1 MHVRSLAWRSDVALR
16 ARAGSHVDD
25 RGDHLVVRTPANPTF
40 YWGNFLLL
48 AAPPSADS
56 VAHWVAVFEDAFPGA
71 GHRSFGVDGC
81 HGTLDDLGGFRD
93 AGLGTEVST
102 VLTAHVLATAP
113 PPVEGAV
120 VRPLAGDDD
129 WEQQVELSM
138 SDPHLA
144 GGREFATRRA
154 RAERGLVEDGHG
166 VWLGAFLDGVLAA
179 SLGVFV
185 ASTGLAR
192 YQGVQ
197 THPAHRRRGLCTALV
212 HAAGRHALAELG
224 AQQLVIVADPDDDAV
239 RIYRR
244 AGFRDVETQLQAG
257 RWPRG

>member
-1 MHVRSLAWRSDVALR
+1 MRSLAWRTDVALR
-16 ARAGSHVDD
+16 AYAGGEVED
-25 RGDHLVVRTPANPTF
+25 RGDHLIVRTPANPTF

-48 AAPPSADS
+48 AAPPSTAS
-56 VAHWVAVFEDAFPGA
+56 VEHWLAVFEDAFPEA
-71 GHRSFGVDGC
+71 QHRTFGVDGC
-81 HGTLDDLGGFRD
+81 RGTLDDLGGFRA
-93 AGLGTEVST
+93 AGLGVEVST
-102 VLTAHVLATAP
+102 VLTTHALAAAP
-113 PPVEGAV
+113 PSVDGAV
-120 VRPLAGDDD
+120 VRPLSDDRD

-138 SDPHLA
+138 SDPDLA

-166 VWLGAFLDGVLAA
+166 VWWGAFVDDVLAA

-197 THPAHRRRGLCTALV
+197 THPAYRRRGLCTALV

-224 AQQLVIVADPDDDAV
+224 ARRLLIVADPDDDAV
-239 RIYRR
+239 RVYRR
-244 AGFRDVETQLQAG
+244 AGFRDGETQLQAA
-257 RWPRG
+257 RLPRG